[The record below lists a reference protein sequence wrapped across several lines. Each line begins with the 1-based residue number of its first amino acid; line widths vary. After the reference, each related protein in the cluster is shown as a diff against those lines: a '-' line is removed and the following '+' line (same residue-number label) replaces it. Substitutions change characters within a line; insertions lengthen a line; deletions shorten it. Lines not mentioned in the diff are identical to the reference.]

1 MAAAPAP
8 TPIPA
13 LAPALNDPLD
23 DSLLLEGT
31 GAEEVE
37 SVDEAVGE
45 AFDETVVPVDDES
58 VVCRLGSQSGQPFRR
73 TQHISYFSLALEYT
87 YRSWRRVDNCKGKE
101 MKRGAVCWGPKN
113 CACVC

>member
-13 LAPALNDPLD
+13 LAPALSDPLD

-31 GAEEVE
+31 GAEDVE

-45 AFDETVVPVDDES
+45 ALVPVDDES
-58 VVCRLGSQSGQPFRR
+58 VVCRLG
-73 TQHISYFSLALEYT
+73 L
-87 YRSWRRVDNCKGKE
+87 
-101 MKRGAVCWGPKN
+101 
-113 CACVC
+113 